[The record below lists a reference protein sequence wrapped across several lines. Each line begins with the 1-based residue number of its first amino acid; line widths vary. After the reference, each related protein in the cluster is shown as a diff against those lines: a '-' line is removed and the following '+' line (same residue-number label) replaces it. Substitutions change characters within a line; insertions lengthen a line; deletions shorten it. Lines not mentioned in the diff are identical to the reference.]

1 MDNININFLIYIIAY
16 LGFAILFAVR
26 AYRTKHR
33 ETISA
38 TFVFWTLLFQ
48 VIGFYVFFFHLTP
61 PYQMG
66 EEDINELSKLL
77 FVYMPILSMAV
88 IYLIEKILFRIR
100 IQTHE

>member
-1 MDNININFLIYIIAY
+1 MDSIKINFLIYLVAY

-33 ETISA
+33 ETILVP
-38 TFVFWTLLFQ
+38 FVLWTLVVQ
-48 VIGFYVFFFHLTP
+48 VIGFYVIFFHLIP

-77 FVYMPILSMAV
+77 FVYMPILSTAV
-88 IYLIEKILFRIR
+88 IYLIEKILNRIR
-100 IQTHE
+100 T